1 MNNEIID
8 MNGQAISI
16 LNIQIY
22 SNWQFVKLW
31 IHELVTFGYRGFRSV
46 KGEKLKKKCKE
57 YYVFDRCNKQCQ
69 K

>member
-1 MNNEIID
+1 MNNEIIG

-22 SNWQFVKLW
+22 SNWQFVMLW
-31 IHELVTFGYRGFRSV
+31 SYELVTFGNRGFRSV
-46 KGEKLKKKCKE
+46 KGWKLKNRKD
-57 YYVFDRCNKQCQ
+57 YYVFDRYNKQCQ

>member
-1 MNNEIID
+1 MNNEIIG

-22 SNWQFVKLW
+22 SNWQFVMLW
-31 IHELVTFGYRGFRSV
+31 SYELVTFGNRGFWSV
-46 KGEKLKKKCKE
+46 KGWKLKNRKD
-57 YYVFDRCNKQCQ
+57 YYVFDRYNEQCQ

>member
-1 MNNEIID
+1 MNNEIIG

-22 SNWQFVKLW
+22 SNWQFVMLW
-31 IHELVTFGYRGFRSV
+31 SYELVTFGNRGFRSV
-46 KGEKLKKKCKE
+46 KGWKLKNRKD
-57 YYVFDRCNKQCQ
+57 YYVFDRYNEQCQ

>member
-1 MNNEIID
+1 MNNEIIG

-22 SNWQFVKLW
+22 SNWQFVMLW
-31 IHELVTFGYRGFRSV
+31 SYELVTFGHRGFRSV
-46 KGEKLKKKCKE
+46 KGWKLKNRKD
-57 YYVFDRCNKQCQ
+57 YYVFDRYNEQCQ